1 MFPGSFPPDGP
12 PTGDPPASHGRRWPE
27 HPAAAWEIDLQLP
40 TRRVRLRNLSGCRN
54 FGLRPRLAPLAV
66 PRSAPR
72 AAGIGPAGIGPV
84 DIGPVDIGPVGIGP
98 AGIGEPDHRID
109 IVACDGGFALRIDG
123 APSAATGNVRRLR
136 AELIAG
142 LLALAHAPRR
152 IAMLVHAAAL
162 SVDGAGMLL
171 CAPAGGGKT
180 TLALA
185 LARAGAT
192 LVSDDT
198 AAVLDADFRLAG
210 LPLALR
216 VRASG
221 WPLAAAL
228 LPDGGGLAHRRSGQR
243 FVRPATAGRTAWEI
257 GPAAAVAMLERRP
270 EPGFA
275 VTRLPAAA
283 GLEGMAAAGAG
294 RLAAARDGEDA
305 AGLLARWSAS
315 TRFLRLSYG
324 SPADGVEGVH
334 AIRSA
339 LP

>member
-1 MFPGSFPPDGP
+1 MFSRSFPPNDPSPGDASATDGR
-12 PTGDPPASHGRRWPE
+12 TRTKHPASV
-27 HPAAAWEIDLQLP
+27 WEIDLQLP
-40 TRRVRLRNLSGCRN
+40 TRRVRLRNLSGCRS

-66 PRSAPR
+66 RRSAPR
-72 AAGIGPAGIGPV
+72 TADSGPA
-84 DIGPVDIGPVGIGP
+84 
-98 AGIGEPDHRID
+98 DHRID

-142 LLALAHAPRR
+142 LLALAHAPHR

-192 LVSDDT
+192 LVTDDM
-198 AAVLDADFRLAG
+198 AAVLDTDFRLAG

-221 WPLAAAL
+221 WRLAVAL
-228 LPDGGGLAHRRSGQR
+228 LPDGGGLPHRRSGQR
-243 FVRPATAGRTAWEI
+243 FVPPATVGRTAWEA